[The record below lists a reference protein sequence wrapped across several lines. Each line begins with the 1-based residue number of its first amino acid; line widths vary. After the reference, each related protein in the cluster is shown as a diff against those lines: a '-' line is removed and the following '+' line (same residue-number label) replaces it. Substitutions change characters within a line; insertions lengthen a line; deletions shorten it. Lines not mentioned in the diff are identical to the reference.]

1 MSCNFLCAWDLLE
14 PCDSSSQNEERS
26 VAGVFFFFLI
36 ILGQV
41 TRACPSSPSIIY
53 DKYDSQKYT
62 LSFLITLLL
71 LLLGCTLFLPT
82 CSAAVQYAL
91 YYCREKLRLSRVP
104 HRLSIIPK
112 ITFFPFF

>member
-91 YYCREKLRLSRVP
+91 
-104 HRLSIIPK
+104 
-112 ITFFPFF
+112 